1 MNNKT
6 PSYSYCYLDQL
17 SPAEVFQLLIKAAQ
31 KHRGQYLD
39 RMHIVFTGGI
49 PFKFVDI
56 EVPDPYADKK
66 WESPAEKETFAE
78 LVEAFKE
85 MTGRRERN
93 TSPGGDTRGILEG
106 IAWLLLK
113 SANETDEK
121 IAGGKGDQYL
131 VVTRAMDEKQAELL
145 FRNLCFHATSTRVSS
160 FDTSPAKG
168 SGSRYLYHLKDDPR
182 RKSSFSS
189 LAASGLFNEH
199 PCQVLKGYEAEE
211 HVTFLPREA
220 QPGERKLHYFCRLV
234 EAAPVLFAGN
244 EYKNSTGLTAAV
256 LQWSGS
262 PGTLE
267 KPGPE
272 IDHEME
278 LEFLYLGELRFF
290 RQELFTRRKV
300 ERTRFEYLHLKESQ
314 KALDGLAAAIKK
326 AKPYVG
332 YRLELQSTKFLEKN
346 HLERLLD
353 QKARIEHNI
362 AYLQSITVPQPVL
375 MRFTQEQLPALAAQ
389 IRSFPMHILHD
400 GRLKY
405 GFQAFD
411 NEPAGYHFILID
423 LRETGRNELDPL
435 LLWQGPDIDAL
446 HIRFRLD
453 PFWAYHY
460 YEAGGD
466 SMVFVPEGCALF
478 PPIHDW
484 ERGNMDQS
492 LREIIGHWFQHRLKN
507 QAIPTKPIYLFD
519 GAPGRESPIHISI
532 LDQDRMEPLHMRL
545 GWINDNLLINHTLEK
560 ENLLKEMAKDITWGE
575 LAQQIKINTEKT
587 RRDFSEAALATN
599 QHIAKTTNEMTRV
612 LTSVIDRVV
621 KETFRMTQKIR
632 RMNQRLQEWD
642 KVLGDME
649 EMLQD
654 VREQKQETTQRMGAA
669 KNEFWRMEQQIQKE
683 IQASERRRNEL
694 EGKIVE
700 EVQKLHAASQR
711 LKMRL
716 KSLKL

>member
-1 MNNKT
+1 MNNKNS
-6 PSYSYCYLDQL
+6 SYSYSYLDQL
-17 SPAEVFQLLIKAAQ
+17 SPAEVFQLLVKAAK

-39 RMHIVFTGGI
+39 RVHIVFTGGM
-49 PFKFVDI
+49 PFKFVDL
-56 EVPDPYADKK
+56 EVPDPYGDKN
-66 WESPAEKETFAE
+66 WESQAEKETFAE

-85 MTGRRERN
+85 MTGRQERH
-93 TSPGGDTRGILEG
+93 TFPGGDTRGILEG

-121 IAGGKGDQYL
+121 IASGKGDQYL
-131 VVTRAMDEKQAELL
+131 VVTRAVDEKQAELL
-145 FRNLCFHATSTRVSS
+145 FKNLCFHATSTRVSS
-160 FDTSPAKG
+160 FDIDPAKG
-168 SGSRYLYHLKDDPR
+168 AGSRYLFHLKDDSR

-199 PCQVLKGYEAEE
+199 PCQVLKGFETEE

-234 EAAPVLFAGN
+234 EAAPVLFGSK

-256 LQWSGS
+256 LQWPGP

-272 IDHEME
+272 TGDEME
-278 LEFLYLGELRFF
+278 LEFFYLGELRFF
-290 RQELFTRRKV
+290 REELFTKRKV
-300 ERTRFEYLHLKESQ
+300 DRAQFEYMHLKESQ
-314 KALDGLAAAIKK
+314 KALDGLAAAIQK

-332 YRLELQSTKFLEKN
+332 YRLELQGTKFLEKN
-346 HLERLLD
+346 QLERLLD

-389 IRSFPMHILHD
+389 IRSFPMHIIHD

-435 LLWQGPDIDAL
+435 PLWQDLNIDVL
-446 HIRFRLD
+446 HMRFRLD

-466 SMVFVPEGCALF
+466 SMVFVPGGCALF

-492 LREIIGHWFQHRLKN
+492 LREIIGHWFHQRLKG
-507 QAIPTKPIYLFD
+507 QAIPARPIYLFD
-519 GAPGRESPIHISI
+519 GAPGKKSPIHISV
-532 LDQDRMEPLHMRL
+532 LDQDRMEPLHTRL
-545 GWINDNLLINHTLEK
+545 GWINDNLLINQALEK
-560 ENLLKEMAKDITWGE
+560 ESLMKEMAKDITWGE
-575 LAQQIKINTEKT
+575 LAQKIKINTEKT
-587 RRDFSEAALATN
+587 RRDFSEAALAAS
-599 QHIAKTTNEMTRV
+599 QHTAKTTNEMTRV
-612 LTSVIDRVV
+612 LTTAIDRVV

-642 KVLGDME
+642 KMLADMD
-649 EMLQD
+649 EMLQE
-654 VREQKQETTQRMGAA
+654 VRGQKQETTHRMGAS

-683 IQASERRRNEL
+683 IQASERRRKEL

-700 EVQKLHAASQR
+700 EVQKLQTATRR
-711 LKMRL
+711 LKLRL